1 MIRILIFCV
10 FVLIFAGC
18 ATKPQTSEPHIIY
31 QEKYVPVKCN
41 AKMPVKP
48 KNDGTFEMDKQIA
61 IYYRDCEKKLKQCL
75 GIKEEDGK

>member
-1 MIRILIFCV
+1 MIRIWIFCV
-10 FVLIFAGC
+10 FALIFAGC

-48 KNDGTFEMDKQIA
+48 KNDGTFETDKKIA
-61 IYYRDCEKKLKQCL
+61 VYYRDCEKKLKQCL
-75 GIKEEDGK
+75 GIKE

>member
-1 MIRILIFCV
+1 MIRILIFCLSA
-10 FVLIFAGC
+10 LIFTGC
-18 ATKPQTSEPHIIY
+18 AAKPQTSEPHIVY

-48 KNDGTFEMDKQIA
+48 KNDGTFETDKQIA

-75 GIKEEDGK
+75 GIKE

>member
-41 AKMPVKP
+41 AKIPVKP